1 MWNSIVLKTSLKRKQ
16 TFQFLTLLPVLSVCK
31 FTGLFL
37 VCWQLF
43 SQADPKELI
52 QVVTKHVTQYSY
64 TDWPE
69 EIATLINQLHY
80 YNERLLDFTQA
91 QILQGL
97 GKGVDVQRFTADGQY
112 KRETILGLAE

>member
-1 MWNSIVLKTSLKRKQ
+1 MFVGCLL
-16 TFQFLTLLPVLSVCK
+16 FFVCLFVFLQK

-37 VCWQLF
+37 VSCQLF
-43 SQADPKELI
+43 SQADPTELI
-52 QVVTKHVTQYSY
+52 QVVTKHVTQYGY

-69 EIATLINQLHY
+69 EMATLINQLHY

>member
-1 MWNSIVLKTSLKRKQ
+1 MCCELIL
-16 TFQFLTLLPVLSVCK
+16 
-31 FTGLFL
+31 
-37 VCWQLF
+37 
-43 SQADPKELI
+43 QADPKDLI
-52 QVVTKHVTQYSY
+52 QMVTKHVTNSSY
-64 TDWPE
+64 ADWPE
-69 EIATLINQLHY
+69 EIAILIKHLQY

>member
-1 MWNSIVLKTSLKRKQ
+1 MVDFFFKEMCRCFFVWFKIC
-16 TFQFLTLLPVLSVCK
+16 FH
-31 FTGLFL
+31 
-37 VCWQLF
+37 LF
-43 SQADPKELI
+43 SQADPEELI
-52 QVVTKHVTQYSY
+52 KMVTQHVTQYAY
-64 TDWPE
+64 ADWPE

>member
-1 MWNSIVLKTSLKRKQ
+1 MSKS
-16 TFQFLTLLPVLSVCK
+16 
-31 FTGLFL
+31 GE
-37 VCWQLF
+37 LF

-52 QVVTKHVTQYSY
+52 QMVTKHVSQYDC

-69 EIATLINQLHY
+69 EVATLINQLHY

>member
-1 MWNSIVLKTSLKRKQ
+1 MFI
-16 TFQFLTLLPVLSVCK
+16 C
-31 FTGLFL
+31 LFKI
-37 VCWQLF
+37 CFHLF
-43 SQADPKELI
+43 SQADPEELI
-52 QVVTKHVTQYSY
+52 KMVTQHVTQYASA
-64 TDWPE
+64 DWPE